1 MSNAMIVASQPD
13 AVATSAIVLKVG
25 GNAVDAAIACAFVQ
39 TVVAP
44 LINILSHNCERLVE
58 MVRELGVRGYIRFVR
73 ETISGPWLDP
83 FWIQKRLAA
92 PSQIRLV

>member
-13 AVATSAIVLKVG
+13 AVATGAIVLKVG

-44 LINILSHNCERLVE
+44 LINILSHNYVRLV
-58 MVRELGVRGYIRFVR
+58 
-73 ETISGPWLDP
+73 
-83 FWIQKRLAA
+83 
-92 PSQIRLV
+92 